1 MSFSV
6 IVSQL
11 AQGMLTTVSIFFLTL
26 IFSMPLGFLVAFG
39 RMSKNRI
46 IRSITQFY
54 ISIMRGTPLM
64 LQLMVVY
71 FFPWYLFK
79 IQIGSGWRFPAIII
93 GFAINYAAYFA
104 EIYRSGFEAIPKG
117 QHEAAKLLGY
127 TKSQTFI
134 KIILPQVIKII
145 LPAVT
150 NEIITLVK
158 DTSLAFTL
166 SCIEMFTVAK
176 QIAAA
181 ETSMVPFAV
190 AALFYYIFNLLVS
203 FIMGRVEKKLSYY

>member
-104 EIYRSGFEAIPKG
+104 EIYRSGIEAIPKG

-190 AALFYYIFNLLVS
+190 AALFYYVFNLLVS

>member
-104 EIYRSGFEAIPKG
+104 EIYRSGIEAIPKG

-134 KIILPQVIKII
+134 KIILLQVIKII
-145 LPAVT
+145 LPTVT
-150 NEIITLVK
+150 NLIT
-158 DTSLAFTL
+158 T
-166 SCIEMFTVAK
+166 
-176 QIAAA
+176 QI
-181 ETSMVPFAV
+181 
-190 AALFYYIFNLLVS
+190 
-203 FIMGRVEKKLSYY
+203 